1 MTVGKMFHVE
11 QSFSAIYAVLGIMLI
26 LLLSSACGAR
36 LANPEGWSPP
46 LELTDSILLA
56 QVDRGRI
63 SGIDISESSNRMLL
77 WSFPEV
83 QFEDIADEGGGFL
96 SGLFGGGS
104 GSEFSEDPF

>member
-1 MTVGKMFHVE
+1 VGKMFHVE
-11 QSFSAIYAVLGIMLI
+11 QSFSAIYAVIGVMLI

-63 SGIDISESSNRMLL
+63 SGIDISESC
-77 WSFPEV
+77 F
-83 QFEDIADEGGGFL
+83 
-96 SGLFGGGS
+96 GLFQKYS
-104 GSEFSEDPF
+104 LKISPTKAVVF